1 MKIIT
6 AAKEGTKHVSVIV
19 WERGWETCLPSS
31 MTRNTMSKIL
41 LLIEKE
47 SAYPKKG
54 QEDNSVKVFH
64 R

>member
-1 MKIIT
+1 
-6 AAKEGTKHVSVIV
+6 
-19 WERGWETCLPSS
+19 

-47 SAYPKKG
+47 RAYPKKG
-54 QEDNSVKVFH
+54 QEANSVKVFH